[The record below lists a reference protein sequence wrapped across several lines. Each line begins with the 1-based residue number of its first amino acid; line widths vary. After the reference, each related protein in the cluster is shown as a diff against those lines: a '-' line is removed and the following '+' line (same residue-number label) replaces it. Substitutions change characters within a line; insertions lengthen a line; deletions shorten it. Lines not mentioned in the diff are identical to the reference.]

1 MNADLFQGLEALP
14 EEDKGAFVEHCMDK
28 SNWAA
33 ERASKKA
40 KDTVNNAKFKSK
52 IGHNLTPEEREERE
66 EQQIAEQSKNRA
78 MVTMDGPKRTHFEMP
93 RPGGAVSNTAL
104 KGKTVVLTGT
114 FPEVGGGMGLTL
126 GKDRVKSMVE
136 SFGGKVTSAISGRT
150 DILIVGKEPGAS
162 TVVDSVHTYICPSD
176 DHTHSHTYTHTRT
189 NTYTYNLHLH
199 SLTGNE
205 GSRHE

>member
-14 EEDKGAFVEHCMDK
+14 EEDKEAFVEHCMDK

-40 KDTVNNAKFKSK
+40 KDTVDNAKFKSK
-52 IGHNLTPEEREERE
+52 IGHNMTPEEREERE

-93 RPGGAVSNTAL
+93 RPGGAVSKTAL

-114 FPEVGGGMGLTL
+114 FPEVGGGTGLTL

-136 SFGGKVTSAISGRT
+136 SFGGKVTSAISGQT

-162 TVVDSVHTYICPSD
+162 KVACTPTYATLMFTLTLTLTPILALTP
-176 DHTHSHTYTHTRT
+176 T
-189 NTYTYNLHLH
+189 
-199 SLTGNE
+199 SLAH
-205 GSRHE
+205 R